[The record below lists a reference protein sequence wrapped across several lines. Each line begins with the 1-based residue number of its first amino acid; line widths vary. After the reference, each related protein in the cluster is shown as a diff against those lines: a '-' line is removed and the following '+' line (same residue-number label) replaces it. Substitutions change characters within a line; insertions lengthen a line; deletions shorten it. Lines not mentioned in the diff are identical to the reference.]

1 MNDVF
6 ESNIILNKA
15 DRNFPADVSNFSVV
29 KHEIKQHLKNND
41 VFCWY
46 IVVESTRK
54 ISVFPRDWNIVIL
67 ILKILKNTSL
77 NNAS

>member
-46 IVVESTRK
+46 IVVEST
-54 ISVFPRDWNIVIL
+54 
-67 ILKILKNTSL
+67 
-77 NNAS
+77 